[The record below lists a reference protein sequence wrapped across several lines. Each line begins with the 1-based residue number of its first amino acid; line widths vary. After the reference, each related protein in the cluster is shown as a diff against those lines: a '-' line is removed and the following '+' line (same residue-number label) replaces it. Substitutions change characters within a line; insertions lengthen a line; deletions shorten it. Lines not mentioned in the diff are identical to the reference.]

1 MVLAWESTRGEMRV
15 CSPKS
20 RPLKTA
26 LPNVAEAP
34 QQNAA
39 AAIKILARD
48 EFGRRR
54 GLKLVRTLLDQPA
67 SILPVDQDQSQS
79 GILYHDNVGVERLL

>member
-1 MVLAWESTRGEMRV
+1 MRKKARPYRANRNPAKSRTANVVLAWESTRGEMRV

-39 AAIKILARD
+39 AAIKM
-48 EFGRRR
+48 
-54 GLKLVRTLLDQPA
+54 
-67 SILPVDQDQSQS
+67 
-79 GILYHDNVGVERLL
+79 